1 MPLGPCRMS
10 LILTIFVLVV
20 FAQPMALLH
29 GYIYGLTFL
38 IILGPVFFTLLNS
51 TLQYGFRSGFSVALG
66 IFSSDLV
73 CVGLL
78 FGLGITDFFLHPSHQ
93 FWIGLV
99 GALVLLGL
107 GGAYAVKKPRLA
119 ASSSTMTTSGAGY
132 SSFFLKG
139 FVINFFNPFVF
150 AVWMGFIA
158 LAAKFYPDPRMQSL
172 FPGRY
177 AFGHSFNRYPQGRIG
192 QLYQAPPQTPMA
204 EVDLPH
210 HGCYPCGLWYLSAN
224 SHFLSRLINGS
235 LFSIAYIRPSI
246 FGLDCESFP
255 LNHSL
260 VV

>member
-158 LAAKFYPDPRMQSL
+158 LAAKFYPDPRMQSFFL
-172 FPGRY
+172 GGMLLAILSTDTLKAALANYIKPLLK
-177 AFGHSFNRYPQGRIG
+177 PQWLKWIFRITG
-192 QLYQAPPQTPMA
+192 VILAA
-204 EVDLPH
+204 
-210 HGCYPCGLWYLSAN
+210 CGIYL
-224 SHFLSRLINGS
+224 LI
-235 LFSIAYIRPSI
+235 RI
-246 FGLDCESFP
+246 F
-255 LNHSL
+255 
-260 VV
+260 